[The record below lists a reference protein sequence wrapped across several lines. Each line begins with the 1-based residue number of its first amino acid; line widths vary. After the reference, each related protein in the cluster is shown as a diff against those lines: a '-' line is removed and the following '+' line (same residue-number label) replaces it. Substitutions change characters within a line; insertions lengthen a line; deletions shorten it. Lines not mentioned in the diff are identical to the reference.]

1 MIQVKVKIF
10 SQPLPE
16 ILEFT
21 VEDGTSIEALLRR
34 IQQQAAVGRPEDASR
49 KEAFLK
55 TPAMLVVLMNGESI
69 YALSGWKT
77 TLRHGDEVSF
87 LPMAAGG

>member
-1 MIQVKVKIF
+1 
-10 SQPLPE
+10 
-16 ILEFT
+16 
-21 VEDGTSIEALLRR
+21 
-34 IQQQAAVGRPEDASR
+34 
-49 KEAFLK
+49 
-55 TPAMLVVLMNGESI
+55 LMNGESI